1 MNARENSRRDFLKKL
16 AIGGGGVVVLGKY
29 HFLFGNEPTQGILKA
44 IVVDF
49 DKCTGCRTCE
59 TVCSAFHHPVQVDG
73 EWLNGLGNPKLGN
86 IQVYA
91 YNPDVDVPSV
101 CANCPD
107 TPCVNACPVTPDP
120 ISGHKAIFRDE
131 LTQAIRTNHDVCISC
146 GSCANACETERT
158 GIIKMNPKTRHPE
171 HICDHCGGDDPQCVK
186 NCPYGA
192 LSFREVD
199 VNRKYFGLSPEEIA
213 EDLFEHFYSG
223 EEAING

>member
-1 MNARENSRRDFLKKL
+1 MTPKETSRRDFLKKL

-29 HFLFGNEPTQGILKA
+29 HFLFGNEATNGILKA

-59 TVCSAFHHPVQVDG
+59 TVCSAYHHPVEING
-73 EWLNGLGNPKLGN
+73 EILNGLGNPKLGN
-86 IQVYA
+86 IQVYH
-91 YNPDVDVPSV
+91 YNPDVDIPSV

-120 ISGHKAIFRDE
+120 ISGYKAIYRDE
-131 LTQAIRTNHDVCISC
+131 VTQAIRTNHEVCISC
-146 GSCANACETERT
+146 GSCANACDTERT
-158 GIIKMNPKTRHPE
+158 GVIKMNPKTRHPE

-192 LSFREVD
+192 LSFKEVD
-199 VNRKYFGLSPEEIA
+199 VNKTYFGLSPEEIA
-213 EDLFEHFYSG
+213 EELFERYYSG
-223 EEAING
+223 EEVING